1 VPPFRVAL
9 EPKLAR
15 LPATYRAAKAAPETV
30 ADWLKVETPLPRY
43 VLPRSESLVLYLE
56 DLEDRSELGNV
67 AWRMP
72 GSVHVSACA
81 DGARWEPRQAAV
93 PH

>member
-1 VPPFRVAL
+1 
-9 EPKLAR
+9 
-15 LPATYRAAKAAPETV
+15 
-30 ADWLKVETPLPRY
+30 